1 MRNKRSFRRS
11 PGTARI
17 FVLLSI
23 GILFIFTSSLIFGG
37 FFLSMVG
44 LFELIGVTYSSKLGL
59 LLFALLV
66 FMLGFLFEAAAKMII
81 TVSRLAQPSPFVFL
95 LWKSIVYLTFT
106 WLTIYTVDELVRNVT
121 MTLGAE
127 WIFALALV
135 VVDYVFDE
143 KRWQKK
149 NSHE

>member
-1 MRNKRSFRRS
+1 
-11 PGTARI
+11 
-17 FVLLSI
+17 
-23 GILFIFTSSLIFGG
+23 
-37 FFLSMVG
+37 MVG
-44 LFELIGVTYSSKLGL
+44 LFELIGVTYSSNLGL

-66 FMLGFLFEAAAKMII
+66 FVLGFLFEAAAKMII
-81 TVSRLAQPSPFVFL
+81 TVSRLVQPSPFVFL

-106 WLTIYTVDELVRNVT
+106 WLTIYTVDELVRDVT

-127 WIFALALV
+127 WIFAIALV

-143 KRWQKK
+143 KRRQKK